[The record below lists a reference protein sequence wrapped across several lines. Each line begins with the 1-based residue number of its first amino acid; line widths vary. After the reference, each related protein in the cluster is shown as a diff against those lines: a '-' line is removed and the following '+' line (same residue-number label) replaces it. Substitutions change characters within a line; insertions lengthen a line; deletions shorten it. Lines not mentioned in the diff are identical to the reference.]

1 MTPAATAARATP
13 GARGALAPV
22 YAAHNAGGNLSNWF
36 KSERRCPPWRSACG
50 GAGLLM
56 LSGPAPFSKFDHR
69 AHASYSSNIP
79 PSDNGECRGAGFH
92 GIGKIFHP
100 SVNRTAHG
108 GSG

>member
-1 MTPAATAARATP
+1 MTPAAQQSAGATLP

-36 KSERRCPPWRSACG
+36 KPSRRSPPCAG
-50 GAGLLM
+50 ILGAG
-56 LSGPAPFSKFDHR
+56 SCNGPAPFSDFNHL

-79 PSDNGECRGAGFH
+79 PSDNGECNGVGFH

-100 SVNRTAHG
+100 SVNRAAHG